1 VNPTLKLPQGFL
13 SAAGTAGIKAS
24 SKPDCALIVSGAPLR
39 WALAATTNTLKAACV
54 TRNKKIADGD
64 QAVRA
69 VVINSG
75 NANCATGVEGE
86 RANERFAVAAAAA
99 LHVSADEIL
108 TASTGVIGEPL
119 PVGKLEATLPTLADR
134 LADGAETLAQE
145 TLAQAILTTDL
156 VPKTAEVTLSG
167 GARVVGI
174 AKGSGMIH
182 PNMAT
187 MFGFVLTD
195 ADVPQRTLRALWPG
209 VVAESFN
216 QVTVDGDTSPNDM
229 AFLLANP
236 QTKVDEAEFIRGLTE
251 VTQSLAR
258 QIARDGEGAT
268 KLLTVEVMGAASDAE
283 ARRAARAVVLSP
295 LVKSAAHGN
304 DPNWGRVL
312 SSVGATGVE
321 LALPSLSIQLQ
332 NTLVYAGTPQTFDA
346 AEVSRAMDAPE
357 LLIRVDLGVGTGSG
371 TAWGCDLTA
380 DYVRINADYHT

>member
-1 VNPTLKLPQGFL
+1 MSRTLTLPQGFL
-13 SAAGTAGIKAS
+13 AAAGTAGIKAS
-24 SKPDCALIVSGAPLR
+24 SKPDCALIVSDAPLR

-54 TRNKKIADGD
+54 TRNRELYESDKP
-64 QAVRA
+64 VRGI
-69 VVINSG
+69 VINSG
-75 NANCATGVEGE
+75 NANCATGTAGE
-86 RANERFAVAAAAA
+86 QNNKRFAAAAAAA
-99 LHVSADEIL
+99 LGVSADEVL

-119 PVGKLEATLPTLADR
+119 PVEKLELTLPKLSSQ
-134 LADGAETLAQE
+134 LENGVE

-156 VPKTAEVTLSG
+156 IQKTAEVTLSS
-167 GARVVGI
+167 GARIVGV

-187 MFGFVLTD
+187 MFGFALTD
-195 ADVPQRTLRALWPG
+195 ADLPQETLRTLWPD
-209 VVAESFN
+209 VIAKSFN

-236 QTKVDEAEFIRGLTE
+236 RTEVDEAEFAKGLLE
-251 VTQSLAR
+251 VAQSLAK

-268 KLLTVEVMGAASDAE
+268 KLLTVEVTGAASDAE
-283 ARRAARAVVLSP
+283 ARQAARAVVLSP

-304 DPNWGRVL
+304 DPNWGRIL

-321 LALPSLSIQLQ
+321 IALASLSIELQ
-332 NTLVYAGTPQTFDA
+332 GTLVYKGTPQSFDA
-346 AEVSRAMDAPE
+346 AKVSRTMDAPE
-357 LLIRVDLGVGTGSG
+357 LLIRVNLGVGTGTG

>member
-1 VNPTLKLPQGFL
+1 MSNVTLPQGFL
-13 SAAGTAGIKAS
+13 AAAGTAGIKAS
-24 SKPDCALIVSGAPLR
+24 SKPDCALIVSDAPLR

-54 TRNKKIADGD
+54 TRNRELYESDKPIRGI
-64 QAVRA
+64 
-69 VVINSG
+69 VINSG
-75 NANCATGVEGE
+75 NANCATGSEGK
-86 RANERFAVAAAAA
+86 RSNERFAIAAATVLNISAA
-99 LHVSADEIL
+99 EVL

-119 PVGKLEATLPTLADR
+119 PVEKLELTLPKLSSQ
-134 LADGAETLAQE
+134 LENGVE

-156 VPKTAEVTLSG
+156 VQKTAEVTLSS
-167 GARVVGI
+167 GARIIGV

-187 MFGFVLTD
+187 MFGFIFTD
-195 ADVPQRTLRALWPG
+195 ADVPQETLRTLWPE
-209 VVAESFN
+209 VVAKSFN

-236 QTKVDEAEFIRGLTE
+236 HVKVDEAEFVQGLIQ
-251 VTQSLAR
+251 VTQRLAQ

-268 KLLTVEVMGAASDAE
+268 KLLQVEVVGAASDAE
-283 ARRAARAVVLSP
+283 ARQAARAVVLSP

-304 DPNWGRVL
+304 DPNWGRIL

-321 LALPSLSIQLQ
+321 LALSSLSIQLQ
-332 NTLVYAGTPQTFDA
+332 STLVYDGTPQPFDA
-346 AEVSRAMDAPE
+346 AEVSEAMDAPE
-357 LLIRVDLGVGTGSG
+357 LLIRVDLGVGTGTG

>member
-1 VNPTLKLPQGFL
+1 MNPTLKLPQGFL

-39 WALAATTNTLKAACV
+39 WALAATTNTLEAACV

-64 QAVRA
+64 QTICAVA
-69 VVINSG
+69 INSG
-75 NANCATGVEGE
+75 NANCATGSEGE
-86 RANERFAVAAAAA
+86 RANERFATAAAAV
-99 LHVSADEIL
+99 LGVSAGDVL

-134 LADGAETLAQE
+134 LTDGAE

-156 VPKTAEVTLSG
+156 VPKTADVTLSG
-167 GARVVGI
+167 GARIVGI

-236 QTKVDEAEFIRGLTE
+236 QTKVDEAEFVRGLTE

-268 KLLTVEVMGAASDAE
+268 KLLTVEVTGAASDAE

-304 DPNWGRVL
+304 DPNWGRIL
-312 SSVGATGVE
+312 SSVGATGVA

-346 AEVSRAMDAPE
+346 AEVSGAMDAPE

>member
-1 VNPTLKLPQGFL
+1 MSPTLTLPQGFL
-13 SAAGTAGIKAS
+13 AAAGTAGIKAS
-24 SKPDCALIVSGAPLR
+24 SKPDCALIVSDAPLR
-39 WALAATTNTLKAACV
+39 WALAATTNTLKAVCV
-54 TRNKKIADGD
+54 TRNRELYRGD
-64 QAVRA
+64 KPIRA

-75 NANCATGVEGE
+75 NANCATGTEGE
-86 RANERFAVAAAAA
+86 RNNERFAIAAATA
-99 LHVSADEIL
+99 LNVLADEVL

-119 PVGKLEATLPTLADR
+119 PVEKLELALPKISSQLEN
-134 LADGAETLAQE
+134 GVE

-156 VPKTAEVTLSG
+156 VQKTAAVTLPG
-167 GARVVGI
+167 GARIVGV

-195 ADVPQRTLRALWPG
+195 ADLPQKALRTLWPE
-209 VVAESFN
+209 VVARSFN

-229 AFLLANP
+229 AFLLATPHVN
-236 QTKVDEAEFIRGLTE
+236 VDEAEFAEGLLE
-251 VTQSLAR
+251 ITQSLAK
-258 QIARDGEGAT
+258 QIAGDGEGAT
-268 KLLTVEVMGAASDAE
+268 KLLTVEVTGAESDAE

-304 DPNWGRVL
+304 DPNWGRIL

-321 LALPSLSIQLQ
+321 MALSSLSIELQ
-332 NTLVYAGTPQTFDA
+332 GTLVYKGTPQPFDA
-346 AEVSRAMDAPE
+346 AEVSRTMDAPE
-357 LLIRVDLGVGTGSG
+357 LLIRVNLGVGTGTG

>member
-1 VNPTLKLPQGFL
+1 MSRTLALPQGFL
-13 SAAGTAGIKAS
+13 AAAGTAGIKAS
-24 SKPDCALIVSGAPLR
+24 SKPDCALIVSDAPLR

-54 TRNKKIADGD
+54 TRNRELYGGNKP
-64 QAVRA
+64 VRA

-75 NANCATGVEGE
+75 NANCATGTAGEGN
-86 RANERFAVAAAAA
+86 NERFAAAAAAA
-99 LHVSADEIL
+99 LGVSAAEVL

-119 PVGKLEATLPTLADR
+119 PVEKLEAALPTLSPYLTRDVEAF
-134 LADGAETLAQE
+134 
-145 TLAQAILTTDL
+145 AQAILTTDL
-156 VPKTAEVTLSG
+156 VPKTAEVTLSS
-167 GARVVGI
+167 GARIVGV

-195 ADVPQRTLRALWPG
+195 ADVPQKTLRTLWPE
-209 VVAESFN
+209 VVAKSFN

-236 QTKVDEAEFIRGLTE
+236 HVKVDEVEFAEGLTR
-251 VTQSLAR
+251 VAQSLAQ
-258 QIARDGEGAT
+258 QIAGDGEGAT
-268 KLLTVEVMGAASDAE
+268 KLLTVEVTGAASDAE
-283 ARRAARAVVLSP
+283 ARQAARAVVLSP

-304 DPNWGRVL
+304 DPNWGRIL

-321 LALPSLSIQLQ
+321 MALSNLSIRLQ
-332 NTLVYAGTPQTFDA
+332 TTLVYDGTPQPFDA
-346 AEVSRAMDAPE
+346 AEVSGAMDAPE
-357 LLIRVDLGVGTGSG
+357 LFIRIDLGVGSGAG

>member
-1 VNPTLKLPQGFL
+1 MSGTLKLPQGFL
-13 SAAGTAGIKAS
+13 AAAGTAGIKAS
-24 SKPDCALIVSGAPLR
+24 SKPDCALIVSDAPLR

-54 TRNKKIADGD
+54 SRNKDLADSD

-75 NANCATGVEGE
+75 NANCATGEEGV
-86 RANERFAVAAAAA
+86 RRNERFAATAAAA
-99 LHVSADEIL
+99 LEVLPHEVL
-108 TASTGVIGEPL
+108 TASTGVIGELL
-119 PVGKLEATLPTLADR
+119 PVEKLEIALPALASK
-134 LADGAETLAQE
+134 LENGVETLAR
-145 TLAQAILTTDL
+145 AILTTDL
-156 VPKTAEVTLSG
+156 VQKTAETTLAG
-167 GARVVGI
+167 GARIVGI

-195 ADVPQRTLRALWPG
+195 ADVPQRALRSRWPA

-236 QTKVDEAEFIRGLTE
+236 RIAVDEAEFVRGLTG
-251 VTQSLAR
+251 VAQNLAK

-268 KLLTVEVMGAASDAE
+268 KLLTVEVTGAASDAE
-283 ARRAARAVVLSP
+283 ARQAARAVVLSP

-304 DPNWGRVL
+304 DPNWGRIL
-312 SSVGATGVE
+312 SSVGATGVA
-321 LALPSLSIQLQ
+321 LALSALSIRVQGA
-332 NTLVYAGTPQTFDA
+332 LVYDGSPQAFDA
-346 AEVSRAMDAPE
+346 GEVVGAMDAPE
-357 LLIRVDLGVGTGSG
+357 LVIQLALAVGTGSG

>member
-1 VNPTLKLPQGFL
+1 MSRALTLPQGFL
-13 SAAGTAGIKAS
+13 AATGTAGIKAS
-24 SKPDCALIVSGAPLR
+24 SKPDCALIVSDAPLR

-54 TRNKKIADGD
+54 TRNRELYESDKP
-64 QAVRA
+64 VRGI
-69 VVINSG
+69 VINSG
-75 NANCATGVEGE
+75 NANCATGTAGE
-86 RANERFAVAAAAA
+86 QNNKRFAAAAAAA
-99 LHVSADEIL
+99 LGVSADEVL

-119 PVGKLEATLPTLADR
+119 PVEKLELTLPKLSSQ
-134 LADGAETLAQE
+134 LENGVE

-156 VPKTAEVTLSG
+156 IQKTAEVTLSS
-167 GARVVGI
+167 GARIVGV

-187 MFGFVLTD
+187 MFGFALTD
-195 ADVPQRTLRALWPG
+195 ADLPQETLRTLWPD
-209 VVAESFN
+209 VIAKSFN

-236 QTKVDEAEFIRGLTE
+236 HAEVDEAEFAKGLLE
-251 VTQSLAR
+251 VAQSLAK
-258 QIARDGEGAT
+258 QIAGDGEGAT
-268 KLLTVEVMGAASDAE
+268 KLLQVEVVGAASDAE

-304 DPNWGRVL
+304 DPNWGRIL

-321 LALPSLSIQLQ
+321 IALASLSIELQ
-332 NTLVYAGTPQTFDA
+332 GMLVYKGTPQSFDA
-346 AEVSRAMDAPE
+346 AKVSRTMDAPE
-357 LLIRVDLGVGTGSG
+357 LLIRVNLGVGTGTG